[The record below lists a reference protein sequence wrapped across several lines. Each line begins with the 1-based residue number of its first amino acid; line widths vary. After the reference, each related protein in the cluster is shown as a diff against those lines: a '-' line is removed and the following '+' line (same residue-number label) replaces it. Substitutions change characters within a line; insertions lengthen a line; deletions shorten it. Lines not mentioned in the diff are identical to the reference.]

1 MPQGKPLSDPPEKAE
16 ETISANTPEKET
28 GKKRFSRRR
37 VELILLLVLAV
48 TIPTGL
54 VSLASGD
61 RLEGFPRPE
70 ITPEDWDRESRL
82 VMAVMQQILDKNNT
96 EEFARIKLSPE
107 DVNTLLRFAINSDRF
122 AGLFGRRG
130 EFDETV
136 QWTGTYDGRQFHL
149 GYVLRGPGLM
159 RFTLRGSVSGRYGN
173 DRFELEPEN
182 CRIGRLP
189 VPLWAIRRILPHV
202 FERLNRNR
210 HVQFFH
216 LTVESVEPDG
226 NSDIIVTYRP
236 DKARSLPRKGL

>member
-1 MPQGKPLSDPPEKAE
+1 MPQEKPLSDPPEKAE
-16 ETISANTPEKET
+16 ETISANTPENTSEKT
-28 GKKRFSRRR
+28 SGKSRL
-37 VELILLLVLAV
+37 VLIVLLLLLV

-54 VSLASGD
+54 VLLASGD

-96 EEFARIKLSPE
+96 EEFARIKLSPA

-149 GYVLRGPGLM
+149 GYVLRGPGSI

-182 CRIGRLP
+182 CRIGRLL
-189 VPLWAIRRILPHV
+189 VPTWVIHSILPHV
-202 FERLNRNR
+202 FERLNRNK

-226 NSDIIVTYRP
+226 NSNLIVTYRP